1 MEYEIKQKIFTINTL
16 VKEIETL
23 RCGASSQIQLIK
35 SLMVL
40 IK

>member
-23 RCGASSQIQLIK
+23 RCAQMWS
-35 SLMVL
+35 
-40 IK
+40 